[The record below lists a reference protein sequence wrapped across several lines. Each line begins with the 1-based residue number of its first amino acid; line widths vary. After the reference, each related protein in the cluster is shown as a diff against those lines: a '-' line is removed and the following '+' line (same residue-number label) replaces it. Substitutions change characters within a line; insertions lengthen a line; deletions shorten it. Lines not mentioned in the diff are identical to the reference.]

1 MVTGCFM
8 LRPQKLPARVLRPG
22 ATHCVIA
29 PALASVALLA
39 LVALSGCRIPALLR
53 PDPGPPLPTTYN
65 GKTTEENSARVGIY
79 EFFDDPI
86 LNELLTVGLAQNL
99 ELKIR
104 NQELAIA
111 SNEIMARRGAY
122 LPFVNLGARG
132 GFERNSRFTPL
143 GAAETQLLSPVG
155 PFPDPL
161 PNWAIFADLDWRID
175 IWRQLRNA
183 RDSAINRYVEA
194 IERRNFLVTQLVA
207 DTAQNYYEL
216 AALQKRQ
223 EFLNQTIALQ
233 EQSLEVTRLQQKA
246 GRGSSLAVQRLLAEV
261 RKNEAQ
267 RFIIRQRTI
276 EVQNEINFLVGRFPQ
291 PVEGMKWDFITLDA
305 RQLYVGVPAQ
315 LLQNRRDIQA
325 AEREVIASGL
335 DVRVARANFF
345 PTLDITASVG
355 YEAFNPKYF
364 FNPEALAAR
373 AAGELVGPLINKAAI
388 RAEYL
393 TANARQL
400 QAIYDYQRTVLNAF
414 TEVTNAVAKAENYRQ
429 SVAIQQAQVKSLE
442 ESVNIARELFNAPLE
457 GPAFKVDYI
466 DILLATR
473 DQLEARTALIETKQ
487 QQLSAIVRAYQALG
501 GGYLLTSNGP
511 EFCVLFTPITEISS
525 YETINPLEMISPP
538 DSNAPPMSDIE
549 LLPPPAK
556 TPLER

>member
-1 MVTGCFM
+1 M
-8 LRPQKLPARVLRPG
+8 LGHEKLPARVLRTR
-22 ATHCVIA
+22 ARQFVLA
-29 PALASVALLA
+29 PALACAMLFALT
-39 LVALSGCRIPALLR
+39 GCRIPTLLR
-53 PDPGPPLPTTYN
+53 PDPGPALPTTYN
-65 GKTTEENSARVGIY
+65 GKTTEENSARVGLY

-86 LNELLTVGLAQNL
+86 LNDLLTVGLAQNL

-122 LPFVNLGARG
+122 LPFVSVGARG
-132 GFERNSRFTPL
+132 GFEKNSRFTPL
-143 GAAETQLLSPVG
+143 GAAEAQLLSPVG
-155 PFPDPL
+155 PFPDPM

-207 DTAQNYYEL
+207 ETAENYYEL

-223 EFLNQTIALQ
+223 EFLNQTITLQ
-233 EQSLEVTRLQQKA
+233 EQSLEVTRLQLAA
-246 GRGSSLAVQRLLAEV
+246 GRGTKLAVQRLLAEV
-261 RKNEAQ
+261 RKNESQ

-276 EVQNEINFLVGRFPQ
+276 EVQNEINVLVGRFPQ
-291 PVEGMKWDFITLDA
+291 PVESMKWDFITLDA
-305 RQLYVGVPAQ
+305 RQLNVGVPAQ

-325 AEREVIASGL
+325 AERELIAAGL

-364 FNPEALAAR
+364 FNPEALTAR
-373 AAGELVGPLINKAAI
+373 AFGELVGPLINKAAI

-400 QAIYDYQRTVLNAF
+400 QAVYDYQLTILNAF

-429 SVAIQQAQVKSLE
+429 SVAIQQRQVVALE
-442 ESVNIARELFNAPLE
+442 ESIDIARSLFNAPLKE
-457 GPAFKVDYI
+457 DFARVDYI
-466 DILLATR
+466 DVLLATR
-473 DQLEARTALIETKQ
+473 DLLEARTALIETKQ

-511 EFCVLFTPITEISS
+511 EFCVLFTPPTDISE
-525 YETINPLEMISPP
+525 YEVVNPLDMISPP
-538 DSNAPPMSDIE
+538 DSNEPPMPNIE
-549 LLPPPAK
+549 ILPPPVK
-556 TPLER
+556 P